1 MAATQSTDTNQH
13 TSRSSNDSGLP
24 MLIPIQ
30 DSSMVTVDIP
40 QPRDNVTPTSCPETP
55 SGNLGSIGGIRVIIS
70 SLRSPSDRAMPPP
83 PSYEEALDPNAMPPP
98 AYDSLFGQV
107 QAARRSSDGVAD
119 FVKNLTILFFGTL
132 GCVACIGLAVVIPG
146 AMVVVGSL
154 YFNECPQENKIPLYL
169 VVGGSI
175 TLLNN
180 LLGNFR
186 MQPNDDPNHVSV
198 TTRRSPLKAFITTFM
213 FIWFILGSIWVYKEY
228 EPSYDPASPNYC
240 NPTLYLFAFWVITSS
255 YLVLMFISMAICCI
269 AFLAAG
275 LQEQLQEA

>member
-1 MAATQSTDTNQH
+1 MATTQSTDTAARTNM
-13 TSRSSNDSGLP
+13 SDSGLP
-24 MLIPIQ
+24 MLLPIQ

-83 PSYEEALDPNAMPPP
+83 PSYEEALDPN
-98 AYDSLFGQV
+98 V
-107 QAARRSSDGVAD
+107 
-119 FVKNLTILFFGTL
+119 

-146 AMVVVGSL
+146 AMVVIGSL

-186 MQPNDDPNHVSV
+186 MQQNDDANHVSV

-275 LQEQLQEA
+275 LQEQLQET